1 MNSYKTPILH
11 SVLQS
16 LNSRSFFKL
25 SFLIALLL
33 LVAACDS
40 TPAAP
45 TATPAP
51 PTMAPITKNADWKP
65 VEKEFNG
72 VSMVEVPPGCFN
84 MGNDKGRRDERPAS
98 QVCFNAPYWIDKTE
112 VTNKQY
118 GDHGNFEGDNRPR
131 ENLLWT
137 EARDFCAKRGGRLP
151 TEAEWEYAG
160 RGPDNLMYPWGNDL
174 VGDNL
179 VFDQNN
185 NNQTSDV
192 GSKPQGVSW
201 VGALDM
207 SGNVWEW
214 VSSAYKR
221 YPYDSKD
228 GREDLNDATVDRVY
242 RGGIH
247 NYIDFGAGLTARFK
261 GTKDER
267 NWFVGF
273 RCAKD
278 N

>member
-1 MNSYKTPILH
+1 MTNYKLVIP
-11 SVLQS
+11 SRQS
-16 LNSRSFFKL
+16 LFF
-25 SFLIALLL
+25 SVIAVFSLILMG
-33 LVAACDS
+33 ACAP
-40 TPAAP
+40 TPTVP

-51 PTMAPITKNADWKP
+51 PTMAPITKNADWTP
-65 VEKEFNG
+65 VEQTING
-72 VSMVEVPPGCFN
+72 VAMVEVPPGCFL
-84 MGNDKGRRDERPAS
+84 MGNDKGRRDERPAT
-98 QVCFNAPYWIDKTE
+98 QICFNAPYWIDKTE

-118 GDHGNFEGDNRPR
+118 GDQGNFAGDNRPR
-131 ENLLWT
+131 ENLLWS
-137 EARDFCAKRGGRLP
+137 EARDSCAKRGARLP

-160 RGPDNLMYPWGNDL
+160 RGPDGLMYPWGNDL
-174 VGDNL
+174 VVDNL
-179 VFDQNN
+179 VFDQNS
-185 NNQTSDV
+185 NNQTADV
-192 GSKPQGVSW
+192 GSKPAGISW

-221 YPYDSKD
+221 YPYTAAD
-228 GREDLNDATVDRVY
+228 GREDLNDTSVERVY
-242 RGGIH
+242 RGGVH

-261 GTKDER
+261 GGKDER

>member
-1 MNSYKTPILH
+1 MLQVTRFKFSSNLQKSIAIFIVLVFVLVALGACNPTPATPTPIP
-11 SVLQS
+11 V
-16 LNSRSFFKL
+16 
-25 SFLIALLL
+25 
-33 LVAACDS
+33 
-40 TPAAP
+40 
-45 TATPAP
+45 P
-51 PTMAPITKNADWKP
+51 PTMAPVAKNADWTP
-65 VEKEFNG
+65 VEQTFNG
-72 VSMVEVPPGCFN
+72 VVMVEVPPGCFT
-84 MGNDKGRRDERPAS
+84 MGYDKGRRDERPAT
-98 QVCFNAPYWIDKTE
+98 QICFSAPYWIDKTE

-118 GDHGNFEGDNRPR
+118 GDHGNFTGDNRPR
-131 ENLLWT
+131 ENLLWS

-160 RGPDNLMYPWGNDL
+160 RGPDDLMYPWGNDL
-174 VGDNL
+174 AGDFL
-179 VFDQNN
+179 VFDQNSN
-185 NNQTSDV
+185 NETADV
-192 GSKPQGVSW
+192 GSKPAGVSW

-221 YPYDSKD
+221 YPYDATD
-228 GREDLNDATVDRVY
+228 GREDLNDTTVDRVY
-242 RGGIH
+242 RGGVH

-261 GTKDER
+261 GTQDER